1 MDLTKAQVDHYRYH
15 ALSGDFSEF
24 GSKVQEAYRKLEIK
38 HANYMTE
45 KEKKEF
51 VQNLINFLKLED
63 IDFVTKIVS
72 VRQFCQFPLE
82 TYEVIHYNMLH

>member
-1 MDLTKAQVDHYRYH
+1 MDLTKAQVDQYHYH
-15 ALSGDFSEF
+15 ALSGDFSKF
-24 GSKVQEAYRKLEIK
+24 GSKVQEAYNNLEIK
-38 HANYMTE
+38 HAKYMSE
-45 KEKKEF
+45 KEKEEF

-72 VRQFCQFPLE
+72 IRQFCQFPLE